1 MKTNISAENSVKTEN
16 AGRGRWLRTALLAY
30 TLAGPAI
37 SAWIKKR
44 ASQGSQ
50 AVATVAQAI
59 PAVAQ
64 SRQADFRERLEEL
77 TRESRQRAIE
87 QAQHM
92 RAQASQ
98 LQSQSRQ
105 LRKAVREE
113 AKQRRKL
120 LAQMRDSGL
129 EWGQDMLKRGEHL
142 TGELVE
148 RGGEMTHDLA
158 KRGGE
163 MTHDLAKRG
172 GEMTH
177 DLAKRDEEMTHDL
190 AKRGRKATRTLAK
203 RSEELLVPAYEQ
215 NRVLWTVAGFGVGL
229 VVAGAIT
236 YRLVRGRAIRQ
247 AREEDQAIELPQ
259 VDSWNGKVAHPAG
272 EILHFDLNG
281 ATVATLEAVSV
292 ANAERPENAAFVGI
306 ISTQSYYP
314 VDTELEFSDLVYFF
328 SEEEARARGFKA
340 AE

>member
-1 MKTNISAENSVKTEN
+1 MKTNTRAENSVKTEN
-16 AGRGRWLRTALLAY
+16 AGRGRLLRTALLAY

-37 SAWIKKR
+37 RTWIKKR

-50 AVATVAQAI
+50 AVATVKQAI
-59 PAVAQ
+59 PEAAQ

-77 TRESRQRAIE
+77 TRESRQRAVE
-87 QAQHM
+87 QAQNL

-98 LQSQSRQ
+98 LQAQSRQ

-142 TGELVE
+142 TGDLVE
-148 RGGEMTHDLA
+148 RG
-158 KRGGE
+158 
-163 MTHDLAKRG
+163 
-172 GEMTH
+172 
-177 DLAKRDEEMTHDL
+177 EEITHDL

-203 RSEELLVPAYEQ
+203 RSEKLLAPSYEQ
-215 NRVLWTVAGFGVGL
+215 NRVLWMVAGFGVGL
-229 VVAGAIT
+229 AVAGAIT
-236 YRLVRGRAIRQ
+236 YRLVRGRALRQ
-247 AREEDQAIELPQ
+247 AQEEDQAIELPQ
-259 VDSWNGKVAHPAG
+259 TDTWNGKAAHPAG

-292 ANAERPENAAFVGI
+292 ANAERPENAAFVGV

-314 VDTELEFSDLVYFF
+314 VDTELEFTDLVYFL

>member
-1 MKTNISAENSVKTEN
+1 MKKNTRAENSVKTED
-16 AGRGRWLRTALLAY
+16 AGRGRLLRTALLAY

-37 SAWIKKR
+37 RAWIKKR
-44 ASQGSQ
+44 ANQGSQ

-59 PAVAQ
+59 PEAAQ

-77 TRESRQRAIE
+77 TRESRQRAVE
-87 QAQHM
+87 QAQNL

-98 LQSQSRQ
+98 LQAQSRQ

-142 TGELVE
+142 TGDLVE
-148 RGGEMTHDLA
+148 RGEEITHDLA
-158 KRGGE
+158 KRG
-163 MTHDLAKRG
+163 
-172 GEMTH
+172 
-177 DLAKRDEEMTHDL
+177 EEITHDL
-190 AKRGRKATRTLAK
+190 AKRGRKARRTLAK
-203 RSEELLVPAYEQ
+203 RSEELLVPSYEQ
-215 NRVLWTVAGFGVGL
+215 NRVLWMVAGFGVGL
-229 VVAGAIT
+229 AVAGAVT
-236 YRLVRGRAIRQ
+236 YRLVRGRAMRQ
-247 AREEDQAIELPQ
+247 AQEEDQAIELPQ
-259 VDSWNGKVAHPAG
+259 TDSWNGKVAHPAG

-281 ATVATLEAVSV
+281 ATIATLEAVSV
-292 ANAERPENAAFVGI
+292 ANAERPENAAFVGV

-314 VDTELEFSDLVYFF
+314 VDAELEFTDLVYFF
-328 SEEEARARGFKA
+328 SEEEARTRGFKA

>member
-16 AGRGRWLRTALLAY
+16 VGRGRLLRTALLAY
-30 TLAGPAI
+30 TLGGPAI
-37 SAWIKKR
+37 RAWIKKR

-50 AVATVAQAI
+50 AVATVKQAI
-59 PAVAQ
+59 PEVAQ

-77 TRESRQRAIE
+77 TRESRQRAVE

-92 RAQASQ
+92 RAQAGQ
-98 LQSQSRQ
+98 LQAQSRQ

-158 KRGGE
+158 KRG
-163 MTHDLAKRG
+163 
-172 GEMTH
+172 
-177 DLAKRDEEMTHDL
+177 
-190 AKRGRKATRTLAK
+190 RKATRKLAK

-247 AREEDQAIELPQ
+247 AQEEDQAIELPQ
-259 VDSWNGKVAHPAG
+259 TGSWNGKVAHPAG

-292 ANAERPENAAFVGI
+292 ANAERPENAAFVGV
-306 ISTQSYYP
+306 ISTLSYYP
-314 VDTELEFSDLVYFF
+314 VDTELEFSDLVYFL
-328 SEEEARARGFKA
+328 SEEEARARGFLA

>member
-1 MKTNISAENSVKTEN
+1 MKTKKKVGHSGKTEN
-16 AGRGRWLRTALLAY
+16 EGSGRLLRTALLAY

-37 SAWIKKR
+37 SAWLKKR
-44 ASQGSQ
+44 TNQASQT
-50 AVATVAQAI
+50 VASVAQAI
-59 PAVAQ
+59 PEVAQ

-77 TRESRQRAIE
+77 TRESRQRAVE

-98 LQSQSRQ
+98 LQAQSRQ

-129 EWGQDMLKRGEHL
+129 EWGQDILKRGEHL

-158 KRGGE
+158 KRS
-163 MTHDLAKRG
+163 
-172 GEMTH
+172 
-177 DLAKRDEEMTHDL
+177 EEITQDL

-203 RSEELLVPAYEQ
+203 RSEELLAPAYEQ

-236 YRLVRGRAIRQ
+236 YRLVRGRAMRQ
-247 AREEDQAIELPQ
+247 AQEEDQAIELPQ
-259 VDSWNGKVAHPAG
+259 VNSWNGKVAHPSG

-281 ATVATLEAVSV
+281 ATVATLETVSV
-292 ANAERPENAAFVGI
+292 ENAERPENAAFVGV

-314 VDTELEFSDLVYFF
+314 VDTELEFSDVVYFF

>member
-59 PAVAQ
+59 PEVAQ

-142 TGELVE
+142 TGDLVE

-158 KRGGE
+158 KRG
-163 MTHDLAKRG
+163 
-172 GEMTH
+172 
-177 DLAKRDEEMTHDL
+177 EEMTHDL

-203 RSEELLVPAYEQ
+203 RSEELLVPTYEQ

-236 YRLVRGRAIRQ
+236 YRFVRGRAIRQ

-259 VDSWNGKVAHPAG
+259 VDSWNSKVAHPAG

-292 ANAERPENAAFVGI
+292 ANAERPENFAFVGI

-314 VDTELEFSDLVYFF
+314 VDTELEFSDLVYFL

>member
-59 PAVAQ
+59 PEVAQ

-177 DLAKRDEEMTHDL
+177 DLAKRGGEMTHDL

-203 RSEELLVPAYEQ
+203 RSEELLEPAYEQ

>member
-1 MKTNISAENSVKTEN
+1 MKKNARAEKSVITEN
-16 AGRGRWLRTALLAY
+16 AGRGRLLRTALLAY

-59 PAVAQ
+59 PEVTQ

-87 QAQHM
+87 QAQHL

-98 LQSQSRQ
+98 LQAQSRQ

-113 AKQRRKL
+113 AKQRSKL

-129 EWGQDMLKRGEHL
+129 EWSQDMLKRGEHL
-142 TGELVE
+142 TGDLVE
-148 RGGEMTHDLA
+148 RGEEITHDLVE
-158 KRGGE
+158 RG
-163 MTHDLAKRG
+163 
-172 GEMTH
+172 
-177 DLAKRDEEMTHDL
+177 EEITHDL
-190 AKRGRKATRTLAK
+190 AKRGRKLAK
-203 RSEELLVPAYEQ
+203 RSEELLVPSYEQ
-215 NRVLWTVAGFGVGL
+215 NRILWMVAGFGVGL
-229 VVAGAIT
+229 AVAGAIT

-247 AREEDQAIELPQ
+247 AQEEDQAIELPQ
-259 VDSWNGKVAHPAG
+259 TDSWNGKVTHPAG

-292 ANAERPENAAFVGI
+292 ANAERPENAAFVGV